1 MHTPITLFDQGN
13 FPLFNDPRGNLHPT
27 ASNDFFDSFPRDNGD
42 RFFCGFALFVFA
54 IIIGACCLNCC
65 CLCYKR
71 RQLRKHQ
78 LSGHSFCNS
87 PVVVT
92 SATHTAPGG
101 YPVTTVPART
111 YQTTTYATPYPAQ
124 TTGPNLTVQMPMPMP
139 TTHSPMPGVQQP
151 QGAPYPP
158 VQQYPGANAANM
170 NPPSYDAAMANSS
183 PSVAA
188 PGYEKQMPYNPNY

>member
-1 MHTPITLFDQGN
+1 MGNALEGVTLCCNCLEYCCSIAECCGDSTPARTTTGRTIATN
-13 FPLFNDPRGNLHPT
+13 RE
-27 ASNDFFDSFPRDNGD
+27 
-42 RFFCGFALFVFA
+42 
-54 IIIGACCLNCC
+54 
-65 CLCYKR
+65 R
-71 RQLRKHQ
+71 RA
-78 LSGHSFCNS
+78 

-139 TTHSPMPGVQQP
+139 TAHSPMPGVQQP

-158 VQQYPGANAANM
+158 VQQYPGAGAANM

>member
-1 MHTPITLFDQGN
+1 MS
-13 FPLFNDPRGNLHPT
+13 HPST
-27 ASNDFFDSFPRDNGD
+27 CETILLCCRCLELCCIFINCLRWCESEED
-42 RFFCGFALFVFA
+42 REQRA
-54 IIIGACCLNCC
+54 
-65 CLCYKR
+65 
-71 RQLRKHQ
+71 
-78 LSGHSFCNS
+78 

>member
-1 MHTPITLFDQGN
+1 MAAGLIIGLS
-13 FPLFNDPRGNLHPT
+13 L
-27 ASNDFFDSFPRDNGD
+27 
-42 RFFCGFALFVFA
+42 GFMLFV
-54 IIIGACCLNCC
+54 IITTVVCLIRRAKA
-65 CLCYKR
+65 KR
-71 RQLRKHQ
+71 DLGYVINDHA
-78 LSGHSFCNS
+78 